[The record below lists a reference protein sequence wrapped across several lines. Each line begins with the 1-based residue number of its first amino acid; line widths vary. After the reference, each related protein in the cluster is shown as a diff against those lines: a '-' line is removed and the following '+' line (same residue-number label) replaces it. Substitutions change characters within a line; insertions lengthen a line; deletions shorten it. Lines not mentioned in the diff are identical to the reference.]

1 MTYKIVRNQNL
12 VNLPE
17 EFTARDWKS
26 AVNKVTKSLQENVEL
41 LKHAKKHSLL
51 LANIAWDM
59 IVEVGK
65 DY

>member
-1 MTYKIVRNQNL
+1 MTYRIIRNKNL
-12 VNLPE
+12 TDLPE
-17 EFTARDWKS
+17 EFTARDWTS

-41 LKHAKKHSLL
+41 MKHAKEHSLL

-59 IVEVGK
+59 IVEIGK

>member
-1 MTYKIVRNQNL
+1 MTYRIIRNKNL
-12 VNLPE
+12 TDLPE
-17 EFTARDWKS
+17 EFTARDWTS

-41 LKHAKKHSLL
+41 MKHTKEHSLL

-59 IVEVGK
+59 IVEIGK

>member
-1 MTYKIVRNQNL
+1 MTYRIIRNKNL
-12 VNLPE
+12 TDLPE
-17 EFTARDWKS
+17 EFTARDWTS

-41 LKHAKKHSLL
+41 MKHAKKHSLL

-59 IVEVGK
+59 IVEIGK